1 MSPITHLRIAALL
14 IAVGIASAGWFVS
27 QGLERLRMADR
38 SVVIKG
44 LAEQDVESDYATWS
58 LTFRRAAG
66 NFMEVQKTLAADRE
80 KVLSFLS
87 DAGFTAEEIEVRPL
101 LVRDA
106 FSAEYANANQPFRY
120 TGTGVVL
127 VSTTRIDRVESAAL
141 ATDPLTSQG
150 VVLDTGNGPRYELR
164 AFNEAKGP
172 LLAEATRNAREQA
185 QAFAADAGARLGP
198 LRNANQGVIQIIG
211 SASQGWDDGTSR
223 SKRLRVVSTFEYE
236 LR

>member
-1 MSPITHLRIAALL
+1 MNASTHSRIAALL
-14 IAVGIASAGWFVS
+14 IAIGIASAGWLVS

-58 LTFRRAAG
+58 LAFRRAAG
-66 NFMEVQKTLAADRE
+66 NFMEVQKALAADRE
-80 KVLSFLS
+80 KVLAFL
-87 DAGFTAEEIEVRPL
+87 DEAGFTKDELEVRPL

-106 FSAEYANANQPFRY
+106 YSAEYANANQPFRY
-120 TGTGVVL
+120 TGNGLVL
-127 VSTTRIDRVESAAL
+127 VSTGRIDKVEAAAL
-141 ATDPLTSQG
+141 ATDPLISQG

-185 QAFAADAGARLGP
+185 EAFAADAGARLGP
-198 LRNANQGVIQIIG
+198 LRNANQGVIQIHG
-211 SASQGWDDGTSR
+211 SSSQGWDDGTSR

>member
-1 MSPITHLRIAALL
+1 MNASTHSRIAALL
-14 IAVGIASAGWFVS
+14 IAIGIASAGWLVS

-58 LTFRRAAG
+58 LAFRRAAG
-66 NFMEVQKTLAADRE
+66 DFMEVQQALAADRR
-80 KVLSFLS
+80 KVLAFL
-87 DAGFTAEEIEVRPL
+87 DEAGFAEEEIEVRPL

-120 TGTGVVL
+120 TGTGLVL
-127 VSTTRIDRVESAAL
+127 VSTARIDKVEAAAL
-141 ATDPLTSQG
+141 ATDPLIRQG

-185 QAFAADAGARLGP
+185 EAFAADAGARLGP
-198 LRNANQGVIQIIG
+198 LRNANQGVIQIHG
-211 SASQGWDDGTSR
+211 SSQGWDDGTSR

>member
-1 MSPITHLRIAALL
+1 MNSSTQSRIAALL
-14 IAVGIASAGWFVS
+14 IAIGIASAGWLVS

-58 LTFRRAAG
+58 LAFRRAAS
-66 NFMEVQKTLAADRE
+66 NFMEVQKALAADRE
-80 KVLSFLS
+80 KVLAFLEE
-87 DAGFTAEEIEVRPL
+87 AGFTEEELEVRPL

-106 FSAEYANANQPFRY
+106 YSAEYANANQPFRY
-120 TGTGVVL
+120 TGNGLVL
-127 VSTTRIDRVESAAL
+127 VSTSRIDRVEAAAL
-141 ATDPLTSQG
+141 ATDPLISQG

-172 LLAEATRNAREQA
+172 LLAEATRHAREQA
-185 QAFAADAGARLGP
+185 EAFAADAGASLGP
-198 LRNANQGVIQIIG
+198 LRNANQGVIQIHG

>member
-1 MSPITHLRIAALL
+1 MSPASHLRIAALL
-14 IAVGIASAGWFVS
+14 IAIGIASAGWLVS
-27 QGLERLRMADR
+27 HGLERLRMADR

-44 LAEQDVESDYATWS
+44 LAEQDVQSDYATWS
-58 LTFRRAAG
+58 LAFRRAAG
-66 NFMEVQKTLAADRE
+66 DFMDVQKALAADRE
-80 KVLSFLS
+80 KVLVFLEN
-87 DAGFTAEEIEVRPL
+87 AGFTEDELEVRPL

-106 FSAEYANANQPFRY
+106 YSAEDANANQPFRY
-120 TGTGVVL
+120 TGSGLVL
-127 VSTTRIDRVESAAL
+127 VSTSRIDQVEAAAL
-141 ATDPLTSQG
+141 ATDPLITQG

-172 LLAEATRNAREQA
+172 LLAEATSNAREQA

-211 SASQGWDDGTSR
+211 SASQGWDDGTAR
-223 SKRLRVVSTFEYE
+223 TKRLRVVSTFEYE